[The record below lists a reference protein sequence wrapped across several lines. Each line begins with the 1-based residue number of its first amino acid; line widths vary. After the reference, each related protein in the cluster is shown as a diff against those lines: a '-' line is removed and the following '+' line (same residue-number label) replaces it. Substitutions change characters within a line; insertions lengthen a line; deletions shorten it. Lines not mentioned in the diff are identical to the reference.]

1 MTIRLKMRENIKVNA
16 EFMVKIDLLRKQC
29 AMNKIKR
36 KVKSLVILRNLN
48 ITDRSKFTISS
59 SHFH

>member
-1 MTIRLKMRENIKVNA
+1 MTIRLKMRENIEVNA

-29 AMNKIKR
+29 AMNKIK